1 MLTLKTCRAS
11 IARAMGAT
19 VTPKKKFAS
28 CVPGQFASTSST
40 LYFLGGGSSILFGHL
55 IHAVFLA
62 MTLAR
67 VHNQFCCSLFLGV
80 WV

>member
-1 MLTLKTCRAS
+1 
-11 IARAMGAT
+11 
-19 VTPKKKFAS
+19 
-28 CVPGQFASTSST
+28 VPGQFASTSST